1 MTNEEWL
8 NSETVIAKSRKQY
21 AHFDWRTDINAQRN
35 YISDPHNVATHGFY
49 PFIHYEKNMSKFGTG
64 GYKSK
69 HRDICYAAH
78 VDRCIY
84 QYYSFQL
91 NELYNQRLQDDGI
104 SSVPVAYR
112 TDLHESNITI
122 SKRAFDFIRL
132 QQDCYVM
139 IGDFTHFFDN
149 LDHQYLKKQWC
160 SLLGTDTLPSDHY
173 NVFKNV
179 TRFSIWELKDLLELN
194 GLEDTTAGRKTLNSK
209 AKVLPKEKYK
219 ECRSH
224 IKRNDNSY
232 GIPQGSPISA
242 LLANIYMLT
251 ADKKISDAVNKLGG
265 LYIRYSDDF
274 IIVLPAV
281 AERDILE
288 DLLKIQENLH
298 NVPNLILEPNKTQYF
313 HYNHHSVDNCGKEVG
328 DAVDTTKRN
337 INFLGFSFDGE
348 KVSIRQK
355 TISKYYYRMYRK
367 AHSIADSGGI
377 TPNGKHISC
386 KKLYGSYSRKGMHA
400 NKGNFLTYVDRARK
414 IYGPDEAI
422 DRDTKNHMQKIRKAL
437 STPRK
442 SKSM

>member
-8 NSETVIAKSRKQY
+8 NSETAIAKSRKQY
-21 AHFDWRTDINAQRN
+21 AHFDWRTDIDAQRD

-64 GYKSK
+64 GYKPK

-91 NELYNQRLQDDGI
+91 NELYNQRLQNDGI

-132 QQDCYVM
+132 QQECYVM
-139 IGDFTHFFDN
+139 IGDFTHFFDT

-160 SLLGTDTLPSDHY
+160 SLLGTEALPPDHY

-194 GLEDTTAGRKTLNSK
+194 GLDDTTVGRKTLNSK

-219 ECRSH
+219 EYRSH
-224 IKRNDNSY
+224 IKRNNQPY
-232 GIPQGSPISA
+232 GIPQGAPISA
-242 LLANIYMLT
+242 LLANMYMLT
-251 ADKKISDAVNKLGG
+251 ADKRISDAVDTLEGM
-265 LYIRYSDDF
+265 YIRYSDDF

-281 AERDILE
+281 DGKKALE

-298 NVPNLILEPNKTQYF
+298 KVPNLKLEPNKTQYF
-313 HYNHHSVDNCGKEVG
+313 HYNGRSVENCGKEV
-328 DAVDTTKRN
+328 DINADSSKRF
-337 INFLGFSFDGE
+337 INFLGFTFDGK

-355 TISKYYYRMYRK
+355 TITKYYYRMHRK
-367 AHSIADSGGI
+367 AHSIVVSGGV

-386 KKLYGSYSRKGMHA
+386 KKLYGKYSRKGMHV
-400 NKGNFLTYVDRARK
+400 NRGNFLTYVERAGM

-437 STPRK
+437 SASPK
-442 SKSM
+442 SV